1 MKLVI
6 PGATSAAL
14 CGLLCFSSPAAAQPG
29 SAAASEK
36 WPTRP
41 VTIIVPGPAG
51 GSVDNP
57 IRLLGQKL
65 GNLIGQPIVVV
76 NKPGSG
82 GIIGTQALLRAPA
95 DGYTL
100 LAGNVGPQAINYSAY
115 PKLSY
120 KPGDLKPLAGVISFP
135 NVLVVN
141 AGSSDK
147 SVADLVAGL
156 RNNPQQAT
164 FGSAGVGQTSHLMG
178 ELFKLRAGTSAVHVP
193 YQGSAP
199 ATMALL
205 AGETRFQFDNLTQ
218 ALPHI
223 QSQKLR
229 ALAVTTESRVAE
241 LPQVPT
247 MAEAGYKNM
256 LSSAWVGIFVT
267 SSTPP
272 GIASRIEGA
281 LATVMQDPE
290 LREKLAQTGGVPSS
304 LAGSKF
310 AEFVQRDIDKWKE
323 AIDSA
328 GLKLE

>member
-1 MKLVI
+1 MKPAITV
-6 PGATSAAL
+6 TTHAAL
-14 CGLLCFSSPAAAQPG
+14 CGLLCISSLAAAQPG
-29 SAAASEK
+29 SAGDK

-41 VTIIVPGPAG
+41 ITIIVPGPPG

-65 GNLIGQPIVVV
+65 GSLVGQPVVV
-76 NKPGSG
+76 VSKPGSG
-82 GIIGTQALLRAPA
+82 GIIGTQAFLRAPA

-115 PKLSY
+115 PSLPY
-120 KPGDLKPLAGVISFP
+120 KQGDLKPLVGVISFP

-141 AGSSDK
+141 ATSNDK

-156 RNNPQQAT
+156 KSHPQQAS

-178 ELFKLRAGTSAVHVP
+178 ELFKLRTGTTAVHVP
-193 YQGSAP
+193 YKGSAP

-223 QSQKLR
+223 QAHKLR
-229 ALAVTTESRVAE
+229 ALAVTSESRIAE

-256 LSSAWVGIFVT
+256 VSSAWVGIFVA
-267 SSTPP
+267 SAVPP
-272 GIASRIEGA
+272 GITSQIESSFASA
-281 LATVMQDPE
+281 MQDPE
-290 LREKLAQTGGVPSS
+290 LRDKLAQTGGVPSS
-304 LAGSKF
+304 LVGNRF
-310 AEFVQRDIDKWKE
+310 AEFVQKDTDKWKE
-323 AIDSA
+323 AIDSS
-328 GLKLE
+328 GVKLD